1 MICQLI
7 IKIEWK
13 IKTTNFTLRINYP
26 KFTIQE
32 ISSVDVLNFE
42 NPQTKFQKITTD
54 EIDISLLRHDL

>member
-32 ISSVDVLNFE
+32 ISSIDILNFE
-42 NPQTKFQKITTD
+42 NSQTKFQKITTD
-54 EIDISLLRHDL
+54 KIGISLLQYDL